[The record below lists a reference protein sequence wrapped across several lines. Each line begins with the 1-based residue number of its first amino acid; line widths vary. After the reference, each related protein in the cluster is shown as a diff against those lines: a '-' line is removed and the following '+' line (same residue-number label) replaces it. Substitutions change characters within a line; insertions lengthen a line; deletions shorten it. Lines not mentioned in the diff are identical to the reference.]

1 VSPRLTWKK
10 TPAGRE
16 PQDPRMQAIVAALRE
31 GKTYREVAEEFGI
44 STARVAEIREYAGLE
59 RRRRPRE

>member
-1 VSPRLTWKK
+1 
-10 TPAGRE
+10 
-16 PQDPRMQAIVAALRE
+16 MQAIVAALRE